1 MAVIPESI
9 VHPHTGRP
17 IKLGRTH
24 AIRTAKSMMRAS
36 AMHNFLA
43 TLPDDFAPTVF
54 DNTNGIDNWG
64 MMLNDR
70 LGDCTIAGPGHMIQA
85 WTAAAGKE
93 VTVPD
98 SVILGCYESFDGYVD
113 GNPSTDQGGDIMT
126 VTDNWQNSGI
136 GGHKITGHGEVN
148 MTQMRWQ
155 QALYVFG
162 ALNTGVWLPNSAQ
175 DQVGGT
181 WDIVGDGVTGDS
193 AKGSWGGHCVAI
205 VGYDLE
211 GVTCV
216 TWGELQ
222 RITWRFVMWYFDEA
236 IACVSDDWKK
246 SPIALGDISYALQQI
261 GT

>member
-1 MAVIPESI
+1 MLDF
-9 VHPHTGRP
+9 VHPVTAQP
-17 IKLGRTH
+17 VKLGRNQ
-24 AIRTAKSMMRAS
+24 ARRTAKSMMRAG
-36 AMHNFLA
+36 AMHGFLA
-43 TLPDDFAPTVF
+43 ALPDDFAPTVF
-54 DNTNGIDNWG
+54 DNTSGIDSWG
-64 MMLNDR
+64 MMLNDK
-70 LGDCTIAGPGHMIQA
+70 LGDCTIACPGHIIQA
-85 WTAAAGKE
+85 WTAASGRE

-98 SVILGCYESFDGYVD
+98 SAILQGYEQFDGYVD
-113 GNPSTDQGGDIMT
+113 GNPGTDQGGDILT
-126 VTDNWQNSGI
+126 VTQDWERLGI
-136 GGHKITGHGEVN
+136 GGHKISAHGEVN
-148 MTQMRWQ
+148 MSQIRWQ
-155 QALYVFG
+155 QALYIFG

-236 IACVSDDWKK
+236 IACVSDDWTK
-246 SPIALGDISYALQQI
+246 SPIALTEIADALQQI